1 MKYMKTR
8 FLGNTGLR
16 VSELCFGAMTFG
28 GKGYWKNIG
37 QVEQKE
43 ADDLVNTAIEG
54 GINFF
59 DTADVYSEGHSEE
72 ILGKALGNKRKDIV
86 LATKVRGRT
95 GSGPNDVG
103 LSRKHIIDS
112 CNASL
117 KRLGTDYIDLYQVHS
132 FDPRTPLEETLR
144 TLNDLLREG
153 KVRYIGAS
161 NFTGWQLMKA
171 LAISEKQNLE
181 KFVTLQA
188 LYSLIARDLE
198 NELVPLSLDQKL
210 GILTWSP
217 LGGGF
222 LTGKY
227 RRGKLR
233 PEGARRFNPTDQFL
247 QFDEEKGFV
256 IVDELEKTARI
267 HGATITQAA
276 LNYLLRK
283 PGITSVII
291 GAKNKEQLADN
302 LKTTDWEMSMEEI
315 ARLDEL
321 SKPPKV
327 YPYWMLEKMSLDR

>member
-1 MKYMKTR
+1 MKTR
-8 FLGNTGLR
+8 FLGNSGVR

-28 GKGYWKNIG
+28 GKGYWTAVG
-37 QVEQKE
+37 QVQQKE
-43 ADDLVNTAIEG
+43 ADELINIAIDG

-59 DTADVYSEGHSEE
+59 DTADVYSEGWSEE
-72 ILGKALGNKRKDIV
+72 ILGKALGNKRRDII

-95 GSGPNDVG
+95 GPGLNDVG

-144 TLNDLLREG
+144 ALDDLVRSG
-153 KVRYIGAS
+153 KVRYIGVS

-171 LAISEKQNLE
+171 LAISDQQNLE
-181 KFVTLQA
+181 RFVTLQA

-198 NELVPLSLDQKL
+198 HELVPLSLDQKL
-210 GILTWSP
+210 GILPWSP

-227 RRGKLR
+227 RRGKPR
-233 PEGARRFNPTDQFL
+233 PEGARRSDPTNQFL
-247 QFDEEKGFV
+247 QFDEEKGFD
-256 IVDELEKTARI
+256 IVDELEKIAKN
-267 HGATITQAA
+267 HNATITQAA

-283 PGITSVII
+283 PGVTSVII
-291 GAKNKEQLADN
+291 GAKNKEQLKDN
-302 LKTTDWEMSMEEI
+302 LNTPEWEMTPQEV
-315 ARLDEL
+315 ARLDEM
-321 SKPPKV
+321 SMPPRV
-327 YPYWMLEKMSLDR
+327 YPYWMLERLTQDR

>member
-1 MKYMKTR
+1 MKTR
-8 FLGNTGLR
+8 FLGNTGIR

-28 GKGYWKNIG
+28 GKGFWKNVG

-43 ADDLVNTAIEG
+43 ADEMVTIAIDG

-59 DTADVYSEGHSEE
+59 DTADVYSEGRSEE
-72 ILGKALGNKRKDIV
+72 ILGKALGNKRKDII

-95 GSGPNDVG
+95 GTGSNDVG

-132 FDPRTPLEETLR
+132 FDPRTPLDETLR
-144 TLNDLLREG
+144 TLDDLVREG

-181 KFVTLQA
+181 RFVTLQA

-198 NELVPLSLDQKL
+198 NELIPLSLDQKL

-227 RRGKLR
+227 RRGKPR
-233 PEGARRFNPTDQFL
+233 PEGARRSDPTNQFL
-247 QFDEEKGFV
+247 QFDEEHGFD
-256 IVDELEKTARI
+256 IVDELEKTARS
-267 HGATITQAA
+267 HDATITQAA

-283 PGITSVII
+283 SGVTSVII
-291 GAKNKEQLADN
+291 GAKNKEQLTDN
-302 LKTTDWEMSMEEI
+302 LKTVDWEMTNEEV

-327 YPYWMLEKMSLDR
+327 YPYMMLERMSLDR